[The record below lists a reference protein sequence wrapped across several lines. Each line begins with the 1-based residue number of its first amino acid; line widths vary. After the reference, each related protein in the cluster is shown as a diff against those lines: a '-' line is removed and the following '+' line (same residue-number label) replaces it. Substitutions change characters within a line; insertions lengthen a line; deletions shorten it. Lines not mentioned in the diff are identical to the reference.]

1 MPTTRSDLRTG
12 WRTGWRA
19 GLAAVL
25 LTALAGCSGDDAPP
39 PDSAPESRQEK
50 TGRAV
55 AAPDVARGIR
65 QALAGRAEAVRELDR
80 DAFLAGVDDADPG
93 FARLQATYFDNLD
106 ALPVGQL
113 GYRLDPTSL
122 VREGKDYWAEVEV
135 TLQLEG
141 YDAVPVTRRDRYL
154 FSPGRRG
161 RFLLASTSD
170 PAWEKQNDVEP
181 QPWDTGPVTVVTGAT
196 VLGVFDEGSAAAA
209 QAVVS
214 DVQTGVAAVRAEIPY
229 EWDGRVVVYAL
240 SDPGFLA
247 GLDGLPGGDPLA
259 IDAVSFPVPA
269 RPGKPVLA
277 STRFVL
283 SPGMVTSPGPSRQ
296 RLVRHELTHVA
307 LGERQ
312 AGVPTWFSEGLAEY
326 VSVQPLPRR
335 ARAIPGAAL
344 EAAERGLTGL
354 PGDDEFNSSASET
367 SYGIA
372 WWACEYLARTYDEST
387 LWLLLDAMG
396 TADGPEGVLQRVLQ
410 VNEAQLARRAGR
422 LMLDT
427 YRPQP
432 EQETEEPS
440 PEPSDEPSEEP
451 SAEPSGEP
459 SEEPTDEKSQGSQPG
474 GSTS

>member
-1 MPTTRSDLRTG
+1 MPTTRSDLRPG
-12 WRTGWRA
+12 WRTA
-19 GLAAVL
+19 LVAVL
-25 LTALAGCSGDDAPP
+25 LAVVTGCSGDDAPP
-39 PDSAPESRQEK
+39 PDAAPESRQEK
-50 TGRAV
+50 TGRTV
-55 AAPDVARGIR
+55 DAPDVARGIR
-65 QALAGRAEAVRELDR
+65 AALARRAQALRQVDRE
-80 DAFLAGVDDADPG
+80 AFLAGVDDEDAG
-93 FARLQATYFDNLD
+93 FARLQAAYFDNLD
-106 ALPVGQL
+106 ALPVAQL

-122 VREGKDYWAEVEV
+122 VREGRDYWAEVDV
-135 TLQLEG
+135 SLQLEG

-154 FSPGRRG
+154 FSPGKRG
-161 RFLLASTSD
+161 SFLLASTRD

-181 QPWDTGPVTVVTGAT
+181 QPWDSGPVTVVGGTT

-209 QAVVS
+209 QAVVG
-214 DVQTGVAAVRAEIPY
+214 DVQAGVAAVQHEIPY

-240 SDPGFLA
+240 SDPEFLA

-269 RPGKPVLA
+269 RPGKPELA

-283 SPGMVTSPGPSRQ
+283 SPAMVSSPGPSRQ

-312 AGVPTWFSEGLAEY
+312 AGVPTWFNEGLAEY
-326 VSVQPLPRR
+326 VSVQPLPRA

-344 EAAERGLTGL
+344 EAAERGLTAL

-372 WWACEYLARTYDEST
+372 WWACEYLAKRYDEST
-387 LWLLLDAMG
+387 LWLLLDAMAAPG
-396 TADGPEGVLQRVLQ
+396 GSDGVLQRVLQ
-410 VNEAQLARRAGR
+410 LNESQLARRAGR

-432 EQETEEPS
+432 EEEKEEPS
-440 PEPSDEPSEEP
+440 PEPSESPSNEPSGQP
-451 SAEPSGEP
+451 GDDPSGEP
-459 SEEPTDEKSQGSQPG
+459 SEASGE
-474 GSTS
+474 